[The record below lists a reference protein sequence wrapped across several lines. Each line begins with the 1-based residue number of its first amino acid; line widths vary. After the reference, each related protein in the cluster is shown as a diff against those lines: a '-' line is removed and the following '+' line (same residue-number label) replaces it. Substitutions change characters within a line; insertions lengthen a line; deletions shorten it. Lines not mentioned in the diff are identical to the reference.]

1 MSDYAAKADDYR
13 KQAEK
18 KLKSLLGGFF
28 GNKHEEAAELL
39 EKAANN
45 YKLAK
50 KWSECAEMYE
60 KLAGCYIK
68 MDSKHEAAGAYV
80 EAGKALGKN
89 DPARSQLMLREAVKL
104 YTDMGRLNMAARQLR
119 DIGEQLEKAG
129 EKEEAIQYYAEA
141 AELFEMENSNSD
153 ATKCKL
159 KIAEFSAELGR
170 YSKAVELFEDAAK
183 RAVENNLLKYS
194 ARGYLLQA
202 GICCLCYMRPDDID
216 KRLDKYRG
224 IDLQF
229 DGSREATL
237 LQGLVEA
244 RRELDESKF
253 ATMLAEYDAITRLD
267 PWKVKILRE
276 AKRIIEEKQLTEG
289 EGGAAGG
296 GDDDEEE
303 LL

>member
-50 KWSECAEMYE
+50 MWPECSDMYE
-60 KLAGCYIK
+60 KLAQCYVK
-68 MDSKHEAAGAYV
+68 MDSKHEAAGALV
-80 EAGKALGKN
+80 EAAKATGKN
-89 DPARSQLMLREAVKL
+89 DTVRAQNLLKQAVSI
-104 YTDMGRLNMAARQLR
+104 YTDMGRLNMAARQLKE
-119 DIGEQLEKAG
+119 IAEQNEKAG
-129 EKEEAIQYYAEA
+129 QKEEAIQFYAEA
-141 AELFEMENSNSD
+141 ADLFETEGSNSE

-159 KIAEFSAELGR
+159 KIAEFSAEMGR
-170 YSKAVELFEDAAK
+170 YSKAVELFEDAAR

-202 GICCLCYMRPDDID
+202 GICCLVYMRPDDVAT
-216 KRLDKYRG
+216 KLDKYRS

-229 DGSREATL
+229 DGSRECTL
-237 LQGLVEA
+237 LDGLVEA
-244 RRELDESKF
+244 RREQDESRF
-253 ATMLAEYDAITRLD
+253 ATVLAEYDAITRLD
-267 PWKVKILRE
+267 AWKVKILRE
-276 AKRIIEEKQLTEG
+276 AKKKIEEDALG
-289 EGGAAGG
+289 VGPGGG
-296 GDDDEEE
+296 GDDEDEED